1 MDTTKGRENIT
12 VRLNNGNPTIS
23 TNTRRYKCSTPELYI
38 LKEIYNNKGQAV
50 SRDKLLS
57 TGWNGRV
64 VSPNSIP
71 VAIANLRRVFREIS
85 GNELIFTVKGFGYG
99 LDTMQDHIKIE
110 FMLDNQEKP
119 PTEQG
124 QNTESASQS
133 KQSQPSS
140 IKIISIIMASISL
153 FFIPFTIKISVT
165 ENLPEVDIY
174 TDGKTKIITLTEMEN
189 MDEQKEIKSL
199 IHKLNY
205 KLLGTVDF
213 HDLKSEINDDKDTII
228 LSYGTGVFS
237 IDCINKSHNKISTY
251 VSHNEISIYNKIKD
265 GTACQS

>member
-38 LKEIYNNKGQAV
+38 LKEMYNNKGQAV

-153 FFIPFTIKISVT
+153 FFIPFTIKISMT

-174 TDGKTKIITLTEMEN
+174 TDGKAKIITPE
-189 MDEQKEIKSL
+189 
-199 IHKLNY
+199 
-205 KLLGTVDF
+205 F
-213 HDLKSEINDDKDTII
+213 R
-228 LSYGTGVFS
+228 
-237 IDCINKSHNKISTY
+237 
-251 VSHNEISIYNKIKD
+251 
-265 GTACQS
+265 

>member
-1 MDTTKGRENIT
+1 M
-12 VRLNNGNPTIS
+12 
-23 TNTRRYKCSTPELYI
+23 
-38 LKEIYNNKGQAV
+38 YNNKGQAV

-133 KQSQPSS
+133 KQNQPSS
-140 IKIISIIMASISL
+140 IKTISIITASISL
-153 FFIPFTIKISVT
+153 F
-165 ENLPEVDIY
+165 LY
-174 TDGKTKIITLTEMEN
+174 
-189 MDEQKEIKSL
+189 
-199 IHKLNY
+199 H
-205 KLLGTVDF
+205 LL
-213 HDLKSEINDDKDTII
+213 
-228 LSYGTGVFS
+228 
-237 IDCINKSHNKISTY
+237 
-251 VSHNEISIYNKIKD
+251 
-265 GTACQS
+265 